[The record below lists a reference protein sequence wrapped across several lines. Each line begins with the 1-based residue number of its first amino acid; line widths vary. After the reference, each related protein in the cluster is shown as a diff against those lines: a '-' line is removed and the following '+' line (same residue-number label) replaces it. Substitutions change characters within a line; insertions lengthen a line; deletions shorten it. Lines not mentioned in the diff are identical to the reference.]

1 MSFSPPPPPPPPLES
16 SPRSISASPPSS
28 PPPPPRRART
38 ASLQSLI
45 DANPHYGF
53 CAATGDALASAPS
66 LRDLRRNSAGS
77 RSSTARRGSSVSAA
91 SPGVGGVPRHGS
103 FPIREHEEEEDHSAV
118 ADKGD
123 KPDGDVAAPQGKGEG
138 EEHSPG
144 WWAVTVQGLLSFWRF
159 FKTPLGFCITIY
171 MLNVIAWGGMLF
183 LLLINA
189 APAMC
194 KPSCNYI
201 NSPRRVWIE
210 IDSQILNA
218 LFCVTGFGLIP
229 WRFRDLYFLLKWR
242 IGGRKSALAR
252 LAAIHDGWF
261 RIPPTG
267 DEAGAE
273 TVTGERAPPTSS
285 WKMDFVVWMYVW
297 NTFLQAVLSGFM
309 WGMNRIER
317 PSWSTG
323 LFVALACIVA
333 GVAGGMVWWEG
344 RRVKR
349 IEGVAEKDAGERGE
363 KRVEEVVEV

>member
-16 SPRSISASPPSS
+16 PRSISSS
-28 PPPPPRRART
+28 PPPPRRART
-38 ASLQSLI
+38 ASFQSLI

-66 LRDLRRNSAGS
+66 LKDLRRNSAGS
-77 RSSTARRGSSVSAA
+77 RTTMGGRRGSSVSAM
-91 SPGVGGVPRHGS
+91 SPGVGLPRNES
-103 FPIREHEEEEDHSAV
+103 FPIHEHEEEDLRR
-118 ADKGD
+118 GR
-123 KPDGDVAAPQGKGEG
+123 VAADTADGEIAPLQPQEKGEA
-138 EEHSPG
+138 EKEHNPG
-144 WWAVTVQGLLSFWRF
+144 WWAVTVQGLLSFWKF

-201 NSPRRVWIE
+201 NSPRRIWIE

-242 IGGRKSALAR
+242 VAGQKSALVR
-252 LAAIHDGWF
+252 LATIHDGWF
-261 RIPPTG
+261 RIPAG
-267 DEAGAE
+267 EGGVEAGPRE
-273 TVTGERAPPTSS
+273 TVTGERAPPTKS
-285 WKMDFVVWMYVW
+285 WKMDFVVWLYVW

-333 GVAGGMVWWEG
+333 GVAGGVVWWEG
-344 RRVKR
+344 RKVKR
-349 IEGVAEKDAGERGE
+349 IEGVEEKNEGKKGE
-363 KRVEEVVEV
+363 KRAEEMVEV